1 MERQQTINYRL
12 YLLDQQYKS
21 STNLSKYI
29 KEAQDFYNGIQ
40 YSTENFNNMPRVNLN
55 ICSFSTNI
63 KASKVVGT
71 PIHVRFT
78 SDNENVDCTAL
89 QRFDEYTMSKLNEKT
104 ENYLSALNGYN
115 NGTEIAYYRWDEDDT
130 SYKGI
135 YKGGLVLTHL
145 DPNNFAVANPYI
157 DDHQNRIQNQKW
169 VMFWKDEE
177 VAALRSL
184 VEGKNR
190 KERMKHLIPDD
201 YEARKDF
208 YSKNPDAMNHAL
220 ARLFTRFFK
229 INGEVYFMA
238 STAYCDLFEYPH
250 ALNPRVNKNI
260 IKKIMDEYKKRT
272 ENVDSNDEEPLEKI
286 PDYDIDYEDVVI
298 QLTKTNKF
306 SDEEYEQEN
315 EKFSIYPFAE
325 FSPLPINGSFYG
337 RSDVKSLIPI
347 QKGINFMLNMMLM
360 CAQNNAYNKIFA
372 KEGALQGQVITNE
385 PGQVLTDYSK
395 FSNGWGIKFAES
407 QPMPNGMIDFV
418 QNLLGMVRVVYGFN
432 DVMDGSV
439 SNQDMSGYMLQQM
452 IKQSNTT
459 IEQHQQLFW
468 KFCKDKAAIRL
479 TFYKFFVDK
488 AKYTYELEDYEVDS
502 NEDARKKL
510 KNQQMHLERQGK
522 TLAVGNIDL
531 NTPTRKTRVE
541 SFSKEDI
548 YGSNFDV
555 AIDVLQGLVDSE
567 LSESQMWDTLILNG
581 GIQNMSPELLEMY
594 LEANPTVSQ
603 HTKHALKAI
612 VEKQKRSEN
621 YQLKQKLE
629 EASAYLQKLL
639 QYAKE
644 LEAQNGYKTNYID
657 NLTKEFTNK
666 INVANKVISA
676 QNKSLSQQ
684 AQTTEV
690 SEGQG
695 KSMNAKGMGGANI
708 APTNQ

>member
-1 MERQQTINYRL
+1 MERQETINYRL
-12 YLLDQQYKS
+12 YLLDKQYKE

-40 YSTENFNNMPRVNLN
+40 YSTENYNNMPRVNLN

-89 QRFDEYTMSKLNEKT
+89 QRFDEYSMSKLNEKT
-104 ENYLSALNGYN
+104 ENYLSALNGFN
-115 NGTEIAYYRWDEDDT
+115 NGTEIVYYRWDEDDT

-135 YKGGLVLTHL
+135 YKGGLASSHL
-145 DPNNFAVANPYI
+145 DPQNMGVANPYT
-157 DDHQNRIQNQKW
+157 DDIQNQKW

-177 VAALRSL
+177 VAALRAL

-190 KERMKHLIPDD
+190 KERIAQITPDD
-201 YEARKDF
+201 YEARRDF
-208 YSKNPDAMNHAL
+208 YNKNPDAVNHAIV
-220 ARLFTRFFK
+220 RLFTRFFK
-229 INGEVYFMA
+229 IDGEVYFMS
-238 STAYCDLFEYPH
+238 STRYVDLFEYPH
-250 ALNPRVNKNI
+250 ALNPNVNKNI
-260 IKKIMDEYKKRT
+260 IKKIMDEYKKKT
-272 ENVDSNDEEPLEKI
+272 EKVDTNDGEPLEKI
-286 PDYDIDYEDVVI
+286 PDYDIDYEDVII

-306 SDEEYEQEN
+306 GDGEYKQEK
-315 EKFSIYPFAE
+315 EKFSIYPFAV
-325 FSPLPINGSFYG
+325 FTPFAINGSFYG

-385 PGQVLTDYSK
+385 PGQVLIDYSK

-439 SNQDMSGYMLQQM
+439 TNQDMSGYMLQQM
-452 IKQSNTT
+452 IKQANTT
-459 IEQHQQLFW
+459 IEQQQQLFW

-488 AKYTYELEDYEVDS
+488 AKYTYELEDYEVDT
-502 NEDARKKL
+502 NEEARKKL
-510 KNQQMHLERQGK
+510 KNRKIDLERKGE
-522 TLAVGNIDL
+522 TLAVGNVDL
-531 NTPTRKTRVE
+531 DTPTRKTQVK

-548 YGSNFDV
+548 YGSNFDI

-629 EASAYLQKLL
+629 EATAYLQKLL

-657 NLTKEFTNK
+657 NLTKEFTSK

-684 AQTTEV
+684 TPSPEV

-695 KSMNAKGMGGANI
+695 KSMNAQGVGGANI
-708 APTNQ
+708 TPTNL

>member
-12 YLLDQQYKS
+12 YLLDEQYKS
-21 STNLSKYI
+21 STNLNKYI
-29 KEAQDFYNGIQ
+29 KEAQDFYNGTQ
-40 YSTENFNNMPRVNLN
+40 YSSENYENMIRVTLN

-71 PIHVRFT
+71 PIHIRFT

-89 QRFDEYTMSKLNEKT
+89 QRFDEYCISKLNEKT
-104 ENYLSALNGYN
+104 ENFQSALDGFN
-115 NGTEIAYYRWDEDDT
+115 NGTSIIYYRWDEDDT

-135 YKGGLVLTHL
+135 YKGGLVLTHI
-145 DPNNFAVANPYI
+145 DPRNFAVANPYI
-157 DDHQNRIQNQKW
+157 KDIQNQKW

-177 VAALRSL
+177 VAAIKSL

-190 KERMKHLIPDD
+190 KERMEQIIPDD

-208 YSKNPDAMNHAL
+208 YDKNPDAMNHAL
-220 ARLFTRFFK
+220 ARLYTRFFK

-238 STAYCDLFEYPH
+238 STANCDLFEYPH
-250 ALNPRVNKNI
+250 ALNPKVNKSI
-260 IKKIMDEYKKRT
+260 IKKIMDEYKKKT
-272 ENVDSNDEEPLEKI
+272 ESNNTNDEESLEKI

-298 QLTKTNKF
+298 QLTKTEKF
-306 SDEEYEQEN
+306 SDEEYKKEK
-315 EKFSIYPFAE
+315 EKFSLYPFAV
-325 FSPLPINGSFYG
+325 FIPFTINGSFYG

-372 KEGALQGQVITNE
+372 KEGALQGQIITNE

-395 FSNGWGIKFAES
+395 FTNGWGIKFAES

-418 QNLLGMVRVVYGFN
+418 ENLLGMVRVIYGFN

-459 IEQHQQLFW
+459 IEQQQQLFW

-510 KNQQMHLERQGK
+510 KNRKMTLEKQGK
-522 TLAVGNIDL
+522 TLAIGDVDL
-531 NTPTRKTRVE
+531 DIPTRKTQVKT
-541 SFSKEDI
+541 FTKEDI
-548 YGSNFDV
+548 YGSNFDI

-567 LSESQMWDTLILNG
+567 LAESQMWDTLILNG

-639 QYAKE
+639 QYTKE

-666 INVANKVISA
+666 IGVANKVIDA
-676 QNKSLSQQ
+676 QNKQLASTQKGGQ
-684 AQTTEV
+684 VV

-695 KSMNAKGMGGANI
+695 KSMNAQGISGANI
-708 APTNQ
+708 TPINQ